1 VTKKRWRRLW
11 SLLVRF
17 IFITVFIGLVGVS
30 AYVVYLDGAITRTFE
45 GRRWTVPAQVFAQ
58 PLEVYEG
65 LDLSQEAFIF
75 ELDRLGYSENTSG
88 ESPGTYYIGPKTVV
102 VTLRPFQFPD
112 GHRAAQTLSVRFRGD
127 HLSRLLSAGQ
137 SVSVRLEP
145 AVIGSFF
152 PSHGEDRLIIEP
164 ENTPRL
170 LTEALIAVEDRNF
183 RSHWGFDIGGILRAL
198 MVNVAEGKV
207 RQGGSTLTQQLV
219 KSYFLDNRRTFTRKF
234 RELVMA
240 IILERHFEKEELLNA
255 YINEIFLGQNGRRA
269 IHGFGL
275 GSQFYFRRPLEELSA
290 EEIAL
295 MVAIVRGPTYYN
307 PYRYP
312 ERAQARRDR
321 VLNTMHAYGL
331 IDDAIVR
338 AALAKPIQLATSRS
352 GGRYYPA
359 FMDLVRRELSRDF
372 DSDDLAVNGYR
383 IFTTLKPHLQDAAQ
397 IATLRTLGILER
409 ERNLPSKTLEAA
421 VIIRDSQTGDI
432 HAVVGG
438 RTRGS
443 QGFNRAL
450 DAHRQVGSLLK
461 PVVALSALES
471 GRYHLASSVNDA
483 PIVLPDFDNWAPLNF
498 DGQFRGPVPLIRAL
512 SDSLNVATVRVG
524 TDVGVAKVASRI
536 TSLTGKAISHPFPSL
551 FLGALD
557 LTPFEVS
564 ELYAAFASGGFRTP
578 GRSVVVVL
586 DEAAATLSRYSI
598 DVKQMFSSD
607 NAAAMTRALQ
617 ITMQRGTGRSSQFH
631 STGIAGKTGSSDN
644 YRDSWVAVF
653 DANLLTVVWIGRDNN
668 TPHGLS
674 GSRGALRLWDL
685 LAQELAIQVALVPS
699 LSHALQWAWINY
711 QTGSETLE
719 QCRDAVN
726 VPLPRD
732 VDLPR
737 DSTCERGSDRRRS
750 RLGKWL
756 D

>member
-1 VTKKRWRRLW
+1 MTKKRWRRLW
-11 SLLVRF
+11 SRVIRSIVISAL
-17 IFITVFIGLVGVS
+17 IGLFGVG
-30 AYVVYLDGAITRTFE
+30 AYVVYLDGTITRTFE

-65 LDLSQEAFIF
+65 MDLSQEAFLI
-75 ELDRLGYSENTSG
+75 ELDRLGYSTHGSG
-88 ESPGTYYIGPKTVV
+88 EYPGTYHIGPRSVV
-102 VTLRPFQFPD
+102 VTLRPFRFPD
-112 GHRAAQTLSVRFRGD
+112 GHRAAQTVSVRFRGD
-127 HLSRLLSAGQ
+127 RLSRLLSAGPTGP
-137 SVSVRLEP
+137 VRLEP

-152 PSHGEDRLIIEP
+152 PSHGEDRLIVEP
-164 ENTPRL
+164 ENTPHL
-170 LTEALIAVEDRNF
+170 LTETLIAVEDRKF
-183 RSHWGFDIGGILRAL
+183 HTHWGFDVGGILRAL

-219 KSYFLDNRRTFTRKF
+219 KSYFLDNRRTFIRKF
-234 RELVMA
+234 RELIMA
-240 IILERHFEKEELLNA
+240 IILERQYEKEELLNA
-255 YINEIFLGQNGRRA
+255 YINEIFLGQNGHRA

-275 GSQFYFRRPLEELSA
+275 GSQFYFGRPLEELGA

-295 MVAIVRGPTYYN
+295 LVAIVRGPTYYN

-321 VLNTMHAYGL
+321 VLNTMRAHDL
-331 IDDAIVR
+331 IDDATVR
-338 AALAKPIQLATSRS
+338 AALANPIQLATSRA

-372 DSDDLAVNGYR
+372 DSDDLADNGYR
-383 IFTTLKPHLQDAAQ
+383 IFTTLKPYLQDAAQ
-397 IATLRTLGILER
+397 TATLRTLGKLER
-409 ERNLPSKTLEAA
+409 ERNLPTKTLEAA
-421 VIIRDSQTGDI
+421 VIIRHRQTGDV

-450 DAHRQVGSLLK
+450 DARRQVGSLLK

-471 GRYHLASSVNDA
+471 GHYHLASSVDDA
-483 PIVLPDFDNWAPLNF
+483 PIVLPDFNNWTPLNF
-498 DGQFRGPVPLIRAL
+498 DGQFRGPVPLIRVL

-524 TDVGVAKVASRI
+524 MDVGVAKVANRI
-536 TSLTGKAISHPFPSL
+536 TNLTGKPIAHPFPSL

-564 ELYAAFASGGFRTP
+564 ELYAAFASGGFLTP

-586 DEAAATLSRYSI
+586 DDRAATLSRYAI
-598 DVKQMFSSD
+598 DVEQIFSPD

-617 ITMQRGTGRSSQFH
+617 VAMQRGTGRSSQFR

-653 DANLLTVVWIGRDNN
+653 DANLLTIAWIGKDDNGA
-668 TPHGLS
+668 HGLS

-685 LAQELAIQVALVPS
+685 LAQDLDIQSALVPG
-699 LSHALQWAWINY
+699 LSNELAWTWIDY
-711 QTGSETLE
+711 QTGNETTE
-719 QCRDAVN
+719 QCPNAVS
-726 VPLPRD
+726 VPLPRS
-732 VDLPR
+732 VDLP
-737 DSTCERGSDRRRS
+737 SKIECARGSSRRRS
-750 RLGKWL
+750 KIP
-756 D
+756 

>member
-1 VTKKRWRRLW
+1 MTKKKTRGPWSRLIR
-11 SLLVRF
+11 SIAILALLGL
-17 IFITVFIGLVGVS
+17 IGVGS
-30 AYVVYLDGAITRTFE
+30 YVVYLDQTITRTFE

-58 PLEVYEG
+58 PLELYAGME
-65 LDLSQEAFIF
+65 LSQEAFLI
-75 ELDRLGYSENTSG
+75 ELDRLGYSQQNSG
-88 ESPGTYYIGPKTVV
+88 KVPGTYHIDPRYVV
-102 VTLRPFQFPD
+102 VTLRPFRFPE
-112 GHRAAQTLSVRFRGD
+112 GLRAAQTVSARFRSD
-127 HLSRLLSAGQ
+127 RLSRLVSDGQ
-137 SVSVRLEP
+137 SVSIRLEP

-152 PSHGEDRLIIEP
+152 PSHGEDRLIVEP
-164 ENTPRL
+164 ANIPL
-170 LTEALIAVEDRNF
+170 LLKQTLIAVEDRNF
-183 RSHWGFDIGGILRAL
+183 DSHWGFDVGGILRAL

-240 IILERHFEKEELLNA
+240 IILEHHFEKEELLNA
-255 YINEIFLGQNGRRA
+255 YINEIFLGQNGLRA

-275 GSQFYFRRPLEELSA
+275 GSQFYFSRPLQELKA

-295 MVAIVRGPTYYN
+295 LVAIVRGPTYYN

-312 ERAQARRDR
+312 ERARARRDR
-321 VLNTMHAYGL
+321 VLNTMRSFGL
-331 IDDAIVR
+331 VDDATVQ
-338 AALAKPIQLATSRS
+338 AAVAKPVQLATSRR

-372 DSDDLAVNGYR
+372 DSNDLAANGYR

-397 IATLRTLGILER
+397 TATLRTLGNLER
-409 ERNLPSKTLEAA
+409 ERKLPIKTLEAA
-421 VIIRDSQTGDI
+421 VIIRGSQTGDI
-432 HAVVGG
+432 YAVVGG
-438 RTRGS
+438 RTQGS

-471 GRYHLASSVNDA
+471 SRYHLASSIDDA

-524 TDVGVAKVASRI
+524 MDVGVAKVASRI
-536 TSLTGKAISHPFPSL
+536 TSLTGKPISHPFPSL

-578 GRSVVVVL
+578 GKSVVVVL
-586 DEAAATLSRYSI
+586 DEDDATLSRYAI
-598 DVKQMFSSD
+598 DVKQMFSPDS
-607 NAAAMTRALQ
+607 AAAMTRALQ
-617 ITMQRGTGRSSQFH
+617 VTMQRGTGRSTRYRT
-631 STGIAGKTGSSDN
+631 TGIAGKTGSSDN

-653 DANLLTVVWIGRDNN
+653 DANLLTVVWIGKDDNG
-668 TPHGLS
+668 THGLS

-685 LAQELAIQVALVPS
+685 LADDLAVQGALVPPIS
-699 LSHALQWAWINY
+699 NALRWAWIDY
-711 QTGSETLE
+711 ETGRETSE
-719 QCRDAVN
+719 QCPNAVN
-726 VPLPRD
+726 IPLPRGA
-732 VDLPR
+732 DLPR
-737 DSTCERGSDRRRS
+737 EIECQRGSSRRRS
-750 RLGKWL
+750 KIRRWL

>member
-1 VTKKRWRRLW
+1 MTKKRWRRFW
-11 SLLVRF
+11 SRLIRSIAISAL
-17 IFITVFIGLVGVS
+17 IGLVGVG
-30 AYVVYLDGAITRTFE
+30 AYVVYLDGTITRTFE
-45 GRRWTVPAQVFAQ
+45 GRRWTVPARVFAQ

-65 LDLSQEAFIF
+65 MGLSQEAFLI
-75 ELDRLGYSENTSG
+75 ELDRLGYSPHGSG
-88 ESPGTYYIGPKTVV
+88 EYPGTYYIGPRSVV
-102 VTLRPFQFPD
+102 VTLRPFRFPD
-112 GHRAAQTLSVRFRGD
+112 GHRAAQTVSVRFRGGR
-127 HLSRLLSAGQ
+127 LSRLLSAGRTGP
-137 SVSVRLEP
+137 VRLEP

-152 PSHGEDRLIIEP
+152 PSHGEDRLIVEP
-164 ENTPRL
+164 ENTPHL
-170 LTEALIAVEDRNF
+170 LTQTLIAV
-183 RSHWGFDIGGILRAL
+183 
-198 MVNVAEGKV
+198 
-207 RQGGSTLTQQLV
+207 
-219 KSYFLDNRRTFTRKF
+219 
-234 RELVMA
+234 
-240 IILERHFEKEELLNA
+240 NA

-295 MVAIVRGPTYYN
+295 LVAIVRGPTYYN

-321 VLNTMHAYGL
+321 VLNTMRAYDL
-331 IDDAIVR
+331 IDDATVR
-338 AALAKPIQLATSRS
+338 AALANPIQLATSRA

-372 DSDDLAVNGYR
+372 DSDDLAANGYR

-397 IATLRTLGILER
+397 TATLRTLGNLER
-409 ERNLPSKTLEAA
+409 GRNLPTKTLEAA

-432 HAVVGG
+432 HAVGGG
-438 RTRGS
+438 RTQGS

-450 DAHRQVGSLLK
+450 DARRQVGSLLK

-471 GRYHLASSVNDA
+471 GRYHLASSVDDA
-483 PIVLPDFDNWAPLNF
+483 PIVLPDFNNWTPLNF
-498 DGQFRGPVPLIRAL
+498 DGQFRGPVPLIRVL

-524 TDVGVAKVASRI
+524 MDVGVVTVANRI
-536 TSLTGKAISHPFPSL
+536 TNLTGKAISHPFPSI

-586 DEAAATLSRYSI
+586 DDKAATLSRYAI
-598 DVKQMFSSD
+598 DVKQMFSTD

-617 ITMQRGTGRSSQFH
+617 IAMQRGTGRSSQFR

-653 DANLLTVVWIGRDNN
+653 DANLLTIVWIGKDDNGA
-668 TPHGLS
+668 HGLS

-685 LAQELAIQVALVPS
+685 LAHDLAIQSALVPR
-699 LSHALQWAWINY
+699 LSDVLEWTWIDY
-711 QTGSETLE
+711 QTGNETTE
-719 QCRDAVN
+719 QCPNAVS
-726 VPLPRD
+726 VPLPLS
-732 VDLPR
+732 VDLP
-737 DSTCERGSDRRRS
+737 SKIECARGSSRRRS
-750 RLGKWL
+750 KIR
-756 D
+756 

>member
-1 VTKKRWRRLW
+1 MTKKRRRRLW
-11 SLLVRF
+11 SRLIRF
-17 IFITVFIGLVGVS
+17 IFTTVLIGFVGIS
-30 AYVVYLDGAITRTFE
+30 AYVVYLDATITRTFE

-65 LDLSQEAFIF
+65 MALSQEAFVF
-75 ELDRLGYSENTSG
+75 ELDRLGYSENASG
-88 ESPGTYYIGPKTVV
+88 KSPGTYYIGPKTVV

-112 GHRAAQTLSVRFRGD
+112 GHRTAQTLSVRFRDGQ
-127 HLSRLLSAGQ
+127 LSRLLSAGQ
-137 SVSVRLEP
+137 TVSVRLEP

-164 ENTPRL
+164 EKTPQL
-170 LTEALIAVEDRNF
+170 LTETLIAVEDRNF
-183 RSHWGFDIGGILRAL
+183 RSHWGFDLGGILRAL
-198 MVNVAEGKV
+198 MVNIAEGKV

-240 IILERHFEKEELLNA
+240 IILERHFEKDELLNA

-275 GSQFYFRRPLEELSA
+275 GSQFYFRRPLEELDA

-312 ERAQARRDR
+312 ERAKARRDR
-321 VLNTMHAYGL
+321 VLSTMHAYGL
-331 IDDAIVR
+331 VDDAVFR
-338 AALAKPIQLATSRS
+338 AALAKPIQLATSRG

-372 DSDDLAVNGYR
+372 DSGDLAINGYR

-397 IATLRTLGILER
+397 TASLRTLGHLER
-409 ERNLPSKTLEAA
+409 ERKLPSKTLEAA

-450 DAHRQVGSLLK
+450 DARRQVGSLLK
-461 PVVALSALES
+461 PVVALTALES
-471 GRYHLASSVNDA
+471 GRYHLASSVDDT
-483 PIVLPDFDNWAPLNF
+483 PIVLPDFRNWAPLNF

-524 TDVGVAKVASRI
+524 IDVGVANVANRI
-536 TSLTGKAISHPFPSL
+536 TSLTGKVISHPFPSL

-586 DEAAATLSRYSI
+586 DDEADTLSRYSI
-598 DVKQMFSSD
+598 NVKQMFSSD
-607 NAAAMTRALQ
+607 NAASMTRALQ
-617 ITMQRGTGRSSQFH
+617 VTMQRGTGRSSQFQ
-631 STGIAGKTGSSDN
+631 SRGIAGKTGSSDN

-653 DANLLTVVWIGRDNN
+653 DANLLTVVWIGQDNN
-668 TPHGLS
+668 RPHGLS

-685 LAQELAIQVALVPS
+685 LAQDLAVQVALVPT
-699 LSHALQWAWINY
+699 LSNAMQWTWINY

-719 QCRDAVN
+719 QCQDAVN
-726 VPLPRD
+726 VPLPND
-732 VDLPR
+732 VELPR
-737 DSTCERGSDRRRS
+737 ESTCEQGSYRRRS
-750 RLGKWL
+750 KLGRWL